1 IATLEANGYDGF
13 VGLEYVP
20 SGASADSF
28 GWLPVEQRGTTWLG

>member
-1 IATLEANGYDGF
+1 VDAGYDGW

-28 GWLPVEQRGTTWLG
+28 GWLSSPAA